1 MSYGAGCEPVVL
13 TRRALAGAVCFA
25 ATKVAICRNVRKSS
39 ISSSSNDT
47 RMEKCSSS
55 EASSWTNM
63 RESTMPA
70 VNKSTS
76 AAGTSICRRSANS
89 WAIRAS
95 RSRGSRIRQLPVLGG
110 EEVVQETVV
119 GPAVDPMAAPLAPD
133 ILEAELL
140 QPATSRN
147 VDLDSPGTDRFEP
160 QLREPER
167 QQLRG
172 RAGSEAA
179 VSLASEHGPHRGR
192 RLEAPIHVRQAHHA
206 DRQVA
211 AIGRERTENVQVA
224 LGHHLE
230 RNRRRAVH
238 SVSEVQP
245 LVVFLLA
252 QPVGHELD
260 QLGAVQRQ
268 ELHSCINFP
277 LALRTGAFPFLRR
290 VRATAEFG
298 PRSRPSSGRSRVAE
312 APRML
317 PACNSRCEQ
326 GALTCIRSWVPRA
339 LSWSAPLE
347 GHPPLAVEP

>member
-1 MSYGAGCEPVVL
+1 MSYGAGCEPVAL
-13 TRRALAGAVCFA
+13 TRRDLAGAVCFA
-25 ATKVAICRNVRKSS
+25 ATKLAICRNVRKSS

-47 RMEKCSSS
+47 RMENCSSS
-55 EASSWTNM
+55 EASSWTSL

-70 VNKSTS
+70 ANKSTS
-76 AAGTSICRRSANS
+76 GAGTSIGRRSANS

-133 ILEAELL
+133 VLEAELL
-140 QPATSRN
+140 QPATSGN

-160 QLREPER
+160 QLRERES
-167 QQLRG
+167 QQLRR

-179 VSLASEHGPHRGR
+179 VSLAPEHGPHRRR
-192 RLEAPIHVRQAHHA
+192 RLEAPIHVRQAHHP

-211 AIGRERTENVQVA
+211 AIGRERTEHVQVA

-238 SVSEVQP
+238 SVAEVQP
-245 LVVFLLA
+245 LVVVLLA

-268 ELHSCINFP
+268 ELHSCINSFP
-277 LALRTGAFPFLRR
+277 SRGAPVRFLSY
-290 VRATAEFG
+290 AEFG
-298 PRSRPSSGRSRVAE
+298 PRSRPASGRSRAAE

-317 PACNSRCEQ
+317 PACNNTCEQ
-326 GALTCIRSWVPRA
+326 GGTNLHQSAGPRA
-339 LSWSAPLE
+339 LSWSTALE